1 LAKKGKKPDE
11 AFEPTEQAARAAGE
25 VYASRERSAGTSLSN
40 DLAAKDQFIR
50 DQAQKLAQ
58 LQQELEQA
66 QRKDTEAARMIDILE
81 RENREILSV
90 LESIHHSVAWK
101 LVKRYRRLKDN
112 LLPPGT
118 FWRRFYDRGLRR
130 LKGSPSASRFRSSTQ
145 RSKQGREEVLT
156 APADDFYHAEV
167 MILSAPAV
175 LGAGNIGT
183 VRVQIRNIGK
193 CKWEAA
199 RIRPNWRGSVR
210 LSYNW
215 RNDSWGT
222 VPSEGERTNLPHG
235 LGPQESASID
245 MRVFAPL
252 EPGTYTLEI
261 ALVHEGVAWFNQRGN
276 PGPKTSVRVEP
287 SLERRLVPLCSI
299 VIPVFNRAQFTKV
312 CLLAI
317 EKSVP
322 ADQLPYEVIV
332 VDNGST
338 DETPE
343 LLSTWSS
350 SRGNARVISMGHNAG
365 FASAC
370 NEGAR
375 LARGQYVVL
384 LNNDTLPIPGWL
396 EKMVALAEKEPQVG
410 IVGSK
415 LLFPDGRIQHIG
427 VVFDENKNPK
437 HIYRGFS
444 ADIPPARIS
453 REYQAVTGACLLV
466 ARDLYSSVGGMD
478 ETYENSYED
487 VDLCL
492 KVRARGYRV
501 LVCADSVVY
510 HFESISEGR
519 RASDFRN
526 SALLKARWARDIEC
540 DADRW
545 YATDKR
551 NGDEFT
557 ELEQPEGYNP
567 RQKSV
572 LRDLWKRVYSCDL
585 SECEFSGGA
594 N

>member
-1 LAKKGKKPDE
+1 LAEKGKKPDE
-11 AFEPTEQAARAAGE
+11 AFEPTGQAARAAGE
-25 VYASRERSAGTSLSN
+25 VHASRERSAGTSLPN

-50 DQAQKLAQ
+50 DQAKKLAQ

-66 QRKDTEAARMIDILE
+66 QRKDAEAARMIDILE
-81 RENREILSV
+81 RENSEILSV

-101 LVKRYRRLKDN
+101 IVKRYRGLKDD

-118 FWRRFYDRGLRR
+118 FWRRFYDRWLGR

-156 APADDFYHAEV
+156 APADDFYHAE
-167 MILSAPAV
+167 MIILSAPAV

-183 VRVQIRNIGK
+183 VRVQIKNIGK
-193 CKWEAA
+193 CKWKAA

-210 LSYNW
+210 LSYIW
-215 RNDSWGT
+215 RNDSGEL

-245 MRVFAPL
+245 MRVYAPL

-261 ALVHEGVAWFNQRGN
+261 ALVHEGVASFNQRGN

-287 SLERRLVPLCSI
+287 SPERRPIPLCSI
-299 VIPVFNRAQFTKV
+299 VIPVFNRALFTKV

-317 EKSVP
+317 EKSIP

-350 SRGNARVISMGHNAG
+350 SRGNARVISMGQNVG
-365 FASAC
+365 FAGAC

-375 LARGQYVVL
+375 LARGKYIVL
-384 LNNDTLPIPGWL
+384 LNNDTLPTPGWL
-396 EKMVALAEKEPQVG
+396 QHMVGLAENGTQIG

-415 LLFPDGRIQHIG
+415 LLFPNGRIQHIG
-427 VVFDENKNPK
+427 VAFDEKKNPR

-466 ARDLYSSVGGMD
+466 ARDLYSSVGEMD
-478 ETYENSYED
+478 ESYENSYEETE
-487 VDLCL
+487 LCL

-501 LVCADSVVY
+501 LVCTDSVVY
-510 HFESISEGR
+510 HFESVSEGR

-526 SALLKARWARDIEC
+526 TALFKARWENSIEC
-540 DADRW
+540 DTNRW
-545 YATDKR
+545 YTLDKLR
-551 NGDEFT
+551 DGETEF
-557 ELEQPEGYNP
+557 EAHEGYDP
-567 RQKSV
+567 AQESW
-572 LRDLWKRVYSCDL
+572 LGDLWKRIYSCPL
-585 SECEFSGGA
+585 PNGGL
-594 N
+594 

>member
-1 LAKKGKKPDE
+1 LAEKGKKPDE

-25 VYASRERSAGTSLSN
+25 VHASRERSAGTSLPN

-50 DQAQKLAQ
+50 DQAKKLAQ
-58 LQQELEQA
+58 LHQELEQA
-66 QRKDTEAARMIDILE
+66 QRKDAEAARMIDILE
-81 RENREILSV
+81 RENSEILSV

-101 LVKRYRRLKDN
+101 IVKRYRGLKDD

-118 FWRRFYDRGLRR
+118 FWRRFYDRWLGR

-156 APADDFYHAEV
+156 APADDFYHAE
-167 MILSAPAV
+167 MIILSAPAV

-183 VRVQIRNIGK
+183 VRVQIKNIGK

-215 RNDSWGT
+215 RNDSGEL

-245 MRVFAPL
+245 MRVYAPL

-287 SLERRLVPLCSI
+287 SPETRPVPLCSI

-350 SRGNARVISMGHNAG
+350 SRGNARVISMGQNVG
-365 FASAC
+365 FAGAC

-375 LARGQYVVL
+375 LARGKYIVL
-384 LNNDTLPIPGWL
+384 LNNDTLPTPGWL
-396 EKMVALAEKEPQVG
+396 QHMVRLAENGTQIG

-415 LLFPDGRIQHIG
+415 LLFPNGRIQHIG
-427 VVFDENKNPK
+427 VAFDEKKNPR

-478 ETYENSYED
+478 ESYENSYEETE
-487 VDLCL
+487 LCL

-501 LVCADSVVY
+501 LVCTDSVVY
-510 HFESISEGR
+510 HFESVSEGR

-526 SALLKARWARDIEC
+526 TALFKARWENSIEC
-540 DADRW
+540 DTNRW
-545 YATDKR
+545 YTLDKLR
-551 NGDEFT
+551 DDET
-557 ELEQPEGYNP
+557 EFEAHDGYDP
-567 RQKSV
+567 RQESW
-572 LRDLWKRVYSCDL
+572 LGDLWKRIYSCPL
-585 SECEFSGGA
+585 PNGGL
-594 N
+594 

>member
-1 LAKKGKKPDE
+1 MAEKGKKPDE
-11 AFEPTEQAARAAGE
+11 AFEPTEQVARAPGE
-25 VYASRERSAGTSLSN
+25 VYASRERSAETNLPN

-50 DQAQKLAQ
+50 NQAQKLAQ

-66 QRKDTEAARMIDILE
+66 QRKDAEAARMIDILE

-101 LVKRYRRLKDN
+101 IVKRYRRLKDN

-118 FWRRFYDRGLRR
+118 FWRRFYDRWLGR

-145 RSKQGREEVLT
+145 RSKQRHEEILAT
-156 APADDFYHAEV
+156 PADDFYSAEMV
-167 MILSAPAV
+167 ILSAPAV

-183 VRVQIRNIGK
+183 VRVHIRNTGK

-199 RIRPNWRGSVR
+199 RIRPNWHGSVR

-215 RNDSWGT
+215 RNGSGEI
-222 VPSEGERTNLPHG
+222 VPSDGERTNLPHR

-252 EPGTYTLEI
+252 EPGTYILEI
-261 ALVHEGVAWFNQRGN
+261 ALVHEGVACFNQRGN
-276 PGPKTSVRVEP
+276 PSPKTFIRVEP
-287 SLERRLVPLCSI
+287 SLERRPVPLCSI

-317 EKSVP
+317 EKSIL

-350 SRGNARVISMGHNAG
+350 SRGNARVVSMGQNVG
-365 FASAC
+365 FAGAC

-375 LARGQYVVL
+375 LARGHYVVL

-427 VVFDENKNPK
+427 VVFDENKNPR
-437 HIYRGFS
+437 HIYRGFT
-444 ADIPPARIS
+444 AEIPPASIC

-466 ARDLYSSVGGMD
+466 RGDLYWSVGGMD
-478 ETYENSYED
+478 ETYDNSCED

-526 SALLKARWARDIEC
+526 SALLKARWASDIEC
-540 DADRW
+540 DAERW

-551 NGDEFT
+551 NSDEFT
-557 ELEQPEGYNP
+557 ELDEPEGYNP
-567 RQKSV
+567 RHKSV
-572 LRDLWKRVYSCDL
+572 LRDLWKRVYSCEL
-585 SECEFSGGA
+585 SECEFSGRA